1 MNKLTKKTLSLLLGG
16 SMTFS
21 SIAGFAF
28 AAEND
33 FAISTVGGTL
43 DSKIES
49 ITTQNTAAGESAG
62 VGVVAVYEAGILK
75 GLTVTDSNAVVTA
88 GTYPLKTAIA
98 YNPATDTYKAF
109 VWNSL
114 DGQKPLTEVYSPGY
128 LPTPV
133 PTAITTTKPTATP
146 TVTPKPTPTRRPT
159 EPTVE
164 PTAEPTVVPTVEPTV
179 EPTPVPK
186 YAITVASVENGTVT
200 VSPETEAEA
209 GTEITVTAKAL
220 AGYVLQS
227 LTYTPAGGEAT
238 PVVEGKF
245 TMPDKAVTVTAIFA
259 ADPEAKTVKAATAW
273 MQGKYG
279 AAYTRADRIIIDGR
293 ASATSAAAM
302 AFTLPEGFANHEI
315 QSATLQYTTDTTVY
329 SDKGYAYKMDAWT
342 SEKNGENAYTGPVIT
357 YTNAAEENLIGTSAD
372 AVQDGAIGEI
382 DVTQYL
388 NALAKTETSAYIRLD
403 AKPDT
408 GKDWFI
414 YDQTDEKTAPKLI
427 LTLGEELRKV
437 TFTVKVAE
445 TPTAGVKVTIDGKE
459 YTSDENGQITL
470 DLKAGTYSYSVA
482 AGTYEEIAPTDFV
495 VGDADYTADITLT
508 KAKLVLDHVVIS
520 GGVAST
526 LATGVEKTLPA
537 FTAKAFT
544 SGDVEIEEATV
555 GWTIQNGEHNTAQ
568 MTIDPVTGVV
578 TVPETAAVDDT
589 ATVTATAEYDTVSKT
604 ATAVITV
611 KEALQDRL
619 PQDADI
625 DTMTT
630 IATNQSEV
638 GNRTV
643 VSPESGGKI
652 SLATGFQAKKDK
664 VSLDFDFLVK
674 DDEALNVFMGKA
686 KSTAFESQGPTI
698 ELKGA
703 DGAITITHSFGSSA
717 NQKNQPFSFD
727 PNGTLATNTWYRAVI
742 NTNVTGSGDES
753 KIASLGVSVY
763 AVNEDGSIGDL
774 VLAGTT
780 TNLRSM
786 GNATTLDRMQFD
798 TIGTPYIDNAYVYK
812 EKAYDAVV
820 TVTDGE
826 NALEGVTV
834 TADDSYQTA
843 AATDAEGK
851 ATLKLV
857 PGTYSVSLKKNGYED
872 GTAALTVTKDGAN
885 AASAA
890 MTKIEADPATLKA
903 IYTTDGTVAT
913 KFAEQVVDFG
923 EIKYVGEEI
932 TIPSKYV
939 GVFKLN
945 DEVTTN
951 MYTVYNF
958 VSGPQDNKVTL
969 SEKDNSVIL
978 TYTPDKKYY
987 TYEDFENST
996 GDGFIDLVAGDF
1008 VAGASGQGI
1017 VYRLQSKTGTVWQA
1031 TNWTT
1036 NEAQPITAAKTE
1048 MTFEI
1053 HYGWLSKGGTSTYAL
1068 NTSAGEEI
1076 LSVAY
1081 TSGSSSITSIK
1092 IGGVEKVTDPITG
1105 YQDSNDYNSSN
1116 KKTQVDLLVDYE
1128 ANTATVTLT
1137 RDGKVTTFT
1146 DDISSLTAKDI
1157 ANWKHV
1163 NNVNNSTRCST
1174 VNNFKV
1180 FVPEAAPVE

>member
-16 SMTFS
+16 SMAFS
-21 SIAGFAF
+21 SMAGFAF

-62 VGVVAVYEAGILK
+62 VGVVAVYQAGILK

-88 GTYPLKTAIA
+88 GTYPLKTPIA

-133 PTAITTTKPTATP
+133 PTATTTTKPTATP
-146 TVTPKPTPTRRPT
+146 TVTPTPTRRPT

-209 GTEITVTAKAL
+209 GVEITVTAKAL

-245 TMPDKAVTVTAIFA
+245 IMPDKAVTITAVFA

-293 ASATSAAAM
+293 TSATSAAAM

-315 QSATLQYTTDTTVY
+315 KSATLQYTTDTTAY

-357 YTNAAEENLIGTSAD
+357 YTNAVEENLIGTSAD
-372 AVQDGAIGEI
+372 GVQAGAIGEI

-403 AKPDT
+403 AKSGT

-445 TPTAGVKVTIDGKE
+445 TPTAGVKVTINGKE
-459 YTSDENGQITL
+459 YISGENGQILL

-482 AGTYEEIAPTDFV
+482 AGTYEEIAPTEFV

-520 GGVAST
+520 GGVGST

-544 SGDVEIEEATV
+544 SGDVEIEEATI
-555 GWTIQNGEHNTAQ
+555 GWTIENGGSNTAQ

-652 SLATGFQAKKDK
+652 NLATGFQAKKDK

-674 DDEALNVFMGKA
+674 DDETLNVFIGKA

-698 ELKGA
+698 EFKGA
-703 DGAITITHSFGSSA
+703 DGVITITHSFGSNA

-742 NTNVTGSGDES
+742 NTNITGSGDES
-753 KIASLGVSVY
+753 KIGSLGVSVY

-774 VLAGTT
+774 VLTGTT

-798 TIGTPYIDNAYVYK
+798 TVGTPYIDNAYVYK

-826 NALEGVTV
+826 NPLEGVTV
-834 TADDSYQTA
+834 TADDSYQTT

-851 ATLKLV
+851 AALKLV
-857 PGTYSVSLKKNGYED
+857 PGSYSISLKKNGYE
-872 GTAALTVTKDGAN
+872 AEPVALTVTKDGAN
-885 AASAA
+885 TISAA
-890 MTKIEADPATLKA
+890 MTVILADPATLKL
-903 IYTTDGTVAT
+903 IYTTDGTVDT
-913 KFAEQVVDFG
+913 KVAEKEVDFG
-923 EIKYVGEEI
+923 EIKYVG
-932 TIPSKYV
+932 
-939 GVFKLN
+939 
-945 DEVTTN
+945 DEVTIPTQYVGILKVNDDVDTN

-958 VSGPQDNKVTL
+958 VYGPQDNKVTL
-969 SEKDNSVIL
+969 SAAENTAIVTCAK
-978 TYTPDKKYY
+978 DKKYY
-987 TYEDFENST
+987 TYEDFEYGT
-996 GDGFIDLVAGDF
+996 LDGFVSADMKYLTE
-1008 VAGASGQGI
+1008 GAAGQGMI
-1017 VYRLQSKTGTVWQA
+1017 YKLRTGATWQA

-1036 NEAQPITAAKTE
+1036 SEAQPITAQKTE
-1048 MTFEI
+1048 MTFDM
-1053 HYGWLSKGGTSTYAL
+1053 HYGYFGGGDSKNSKFAL

-1076 LSVAY
+1076 LSVNYNA
-1081 TSGSSSITSIK
+1081 TKSAITSIK
-1092 IGGVEKVTDPITG
+1092 IGGVEKLEADLAG
-1105 YQDSNDYNSSN
+1105 YKDGNGYKDANN
-1116 KKTQVDLLVDYE
+1116 KAKIDIVVDYE
-1128 ANTATVTLT
+1128 TNTATINLK
-1137 RDGKVTTFT
+1137 RDTADNTFT
-1146 DDISSLTAKDI
+1146 GDISSLTTKDVAKWVHTNGI
-1157 ANWKHV
+1157 
-1163 NNVNNSTRCST
+1163 NNDDRCST
-1174 VNNFKV
+1174 VDNFKV